1 MPSIPASAFVNVIP
15 SVISAGGNATAL
27 NGLFLSTNTKTPIG
41 APLSFPSYLSVSN
54 YYGSASAEAIA
65 AGIYFNGFTNS
76 NVKPGALFLAQYP
89 IAPVSAYLRG
99 GSLSAL
105 TLTQLKALSGTLAL
119 TIDGTVKNTASIVLS
134 AATTF
139 SSAAALITTA
149 LGAVATCTYDSSSSA
164 FVITSATTGAAST
177 IALAGAGGSL
187 TTGLALTAA
196 TGAVLSQG
204 AIAAVP
210 STFMAG
216 IVANNQNWAT
226 FTTLFDPDTSG
237 NANKQLFAAWTN
249 ATGGDFAYV
258 AWDVDAAPTAS
269 SSATTSLGYLLK
281 QTSSSG
287 TICVYSA
294 DYTKAAFI
302 CGSIASIDFNQTNG
316 RITLA
321 YKSQVGLTAD
331 VTDLTSMSNLIAN
344 GYVFYVSVA
353 TANQQFTYLV
363 NGQISGQ
370 FAWADSYIDQIWLN
384 NAFQLALLTFLTQMK
399 AVPYSAAGYAQVK
412 AAMLDPIQQGLN
424 FGMYSGGATL
434 SSTQI
439 ASVNAAAGM
448 KIDDVIAAQGWYL
461 LIKPATSGIIASR
474 ASPAMTFFYLD
485 TGSIQ
490 SISLASIEVQ

>member
-1 MPSIPASAFVNVIP
+1 MPSIPASAFVNVTP
-15 SVISAGGNATAL
+15 SVISAGGNEMAL

-41 APLSFPSYLSVSN
+41 APLSFPSYLSVAN
-54 YYGSASAEAIA
+54 FYGATSSEAIA
-65 AGIYFNGFTNS
+65 AGIYFGGFTNS
-76 NVKPGALFLAQYP
+76 TVKPGALLLAQYP

-99 GSLSAL
+99 GSVSGL
-105 TLTQLKALSGTLAL
+105 TLTQLKALTGILIVTV
-119 TIDGTVKNTASIVLS
+119 DGVVKTSTAIVLTS
-134 AATTF
+134 ATSF
-139 SSAAALITTA
+139 SSAATLITA
-149 LGAVATCTYDSSSSA
+149 AIAGGATCTYDSLSSA
-164 FVITSATTGAAST
+164 FVITSATTGATST
-177 IALAGAGGSL
+177 ITVASGTIAA
-187 TTGLALTAA
+187 GLALTTA

-216 IVANNQNWAT
+216 IVANDKNWAT
-226 FTTLFDPDTSG
+226 FTTLFDPDNGSG
-237 NANKQLFAAWTN
+237 NANKQLFAAWTTAMVGN
-249 ATGGDFAYV
+249 FAYV
-258 AWDVDAAPTAS
+258 AWDPDITPTAS
-269 SSATTSLGYLLK
+269 SAATTSLGYLLK
-281 QTSSSG
+281 STGSSG

-302 CGSIASIDFNQTNG
+302 CGAIASIDFSQTNG

-321 YKSQVGLTAD
+321 YKSQAGLTAD
-331 VTDLTSMSNLIAN
+331 VTDLTSMDNLIAN
-344 GYVFYVSVA
+344 GYVFYAAVA
-353 TANQQFTYLV
+353 TANQNFTYLV

-370 FAWADSYIDQIWLN
+370 FVWADSYIDQIWLN
-384 NAFQLALLTFLTQMK
+384 NTFQLALLTFLTQMK
-399 AVPYSAAGYAQVK
+399 AVSYTTAGYAQIK

-424 FGMYSGGATL
+424 FGMYSGSAAL

-439 ASVNAAAGM
+439 ANVNAAAGM

-461 LIKPATSGIIASR
+461 LIKPATSGIITSR